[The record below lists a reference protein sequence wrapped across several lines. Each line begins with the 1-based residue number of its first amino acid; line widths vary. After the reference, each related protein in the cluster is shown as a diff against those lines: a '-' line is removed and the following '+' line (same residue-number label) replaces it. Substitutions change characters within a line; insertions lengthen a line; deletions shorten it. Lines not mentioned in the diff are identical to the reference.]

1 MNPPSDVIALAATL
15 GTDVLRAQSVV
26 RLHVLVEGEMD
37 RLIVEWLTK
46 HPRIHPLDVEVIS
59 VDGVKKLQL
68 AWKFRMRYLTS
79 PVLVIYDR
87 RSDDFEQTW
96 YREVK
101 QNPLPYEECES
112 LRKIERSLKERSRKD
127 TTGKSHER
135 SGDQELCA
143 LINLARDILTPSSD
157 ITIRTAVNRLEFCGL
172 DVDDVLE
179 TLPIE
184 VFKKPRA
191 AQPPYIPAHIASW
204 KDLREQSRQNGVS
217 EWDVFKAGQPLALI
231 PEILQSL
238 DASDDASLHPSLQR
252 VRATVLGI
260 IEPRP

>member
-15 GTDVLRAQSVV
+15 GTDVLRAQSLV
-26 RLHVLVEGEMD
+26 RLHVFVEGEMD
-37 RLIVEWLTK
+37 RLIVEWLMK
-46 HPRIHPLDVEVIS
+46 HPRIHPLDVEVTAI
-59 VDGVKKLQL
+59 DGIQSLYP
-68 AWKFRMRYLTS
+68 WWRNRMRYLTS

-112 LRKIERSLKERSRKD
+112 LQKIERSLKQRSQPD
-127 TTGKSHER
+127 ATGKSHER
-135 SGDQELCA
+135 PGDDELRA
-143 LINLARDILTPSSD
+143 LIKLSKIVLTPSSD
-157 ITIRTAVNRLEFCGL
+157 MTIRTAVNRLEFCGL

-217 EWDVFKAGQPLALI
+217 EWDVFKAGKPLARI